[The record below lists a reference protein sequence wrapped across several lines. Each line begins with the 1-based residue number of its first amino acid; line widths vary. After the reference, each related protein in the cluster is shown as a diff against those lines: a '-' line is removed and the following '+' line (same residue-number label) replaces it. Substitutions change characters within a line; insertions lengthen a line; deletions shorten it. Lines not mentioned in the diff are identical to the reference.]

1 MKIAVRE
8 LAVSADIGV
17 NPEEIGRRQPLII
30 DAVLSI
36 DGSAADEIGAT
47 VDYRAIVRA
56 AEALGG
62 RRTAP
67 IETFAASL
75 AETLLLAPR
84 VRKAAVTVVKPNALS
99 GGVASAR
106 VVLRRALPAR
116 GSSPRGG
123 TGRSDAAPP
132 A

>member
-1 MKIAVRE
+1 MRIAVRE

-17 NPEEIGRRQPLII
+17 NPDEIGRRQPLIV
-30 DAVLSI
+30 DAVLSL
-36 DGSAADEIGAT
+36 DRVAADEIDET

-62 RRTAP
+62 RRIAL

-75 AETLLLAPR
+75 AEILLRAPG
-84 VRKAAVTVVKPNALS
+84 VRKAAVTVAKPGALS
-99 GGVASAR
+99 SGVASAR
-106 VVLRRALPAR
+106 VVLRRPAR
-116 GSSPRGG
+116 GSSPRDG
-123 TGRSDAAPP
+123 TGRSDAALP